1 MSTQT
6 QSADRNSLTLRRS
19 AANPVDWRRHL
30 PARWADRVVEAL
42 DFTRHVE
49 YEMPAWRVKGHDADG
64 ALCFYAHDYL
74 LTEGRSDN
82 DEDFYTV
89 VTAGEAVRAWR
100 LCDDR
105 WLIYRQMRGDDE
117 NNACR
122 PFYSFSDHPP
132 R

>member
-1 MSTQT
+1 MNTPLPYPS
-6 QSADRNSLTLRRS
+6 QSDPAMRRA

-49 YEMPAWRVKGHDADG
+49 YEMPAWRVQGHDADG

-105 WLIYRQMRGDDE
+105 WLIYRQVCGDDE
-117 NNACR
+117 YTPGR
-122 PFYSFSDHPP
+122 PFYSFSDFPP

>member
-1 MSTQT
+1 MNTPLPYPS
-6 QSADRNSLTLRRS
+6 QSDPATRRA

-105 WLIYRQMRGDDE
+105 WLIYRQLRGDDE
-117 NNACR
+117 RTPGR
-122 PFYSFSDHPP
+122 PFYSFSDCPP